1 MSLAPTFKSRSFTGR
16 MMPEINYQVTSM
28 RWDAVGGCAEASITC
43 YGPEQDLWE
52 MIELL
57 RCPVEIRNETGRAA
71 WWGYV
76 NEVQVRVG
84 AIEIGVTLDSMKNK
98 VAVAYSY
105 IQPGTQT
112 VGQRKTTSW
121 STDSDSV
128 TEYGTKEFLSSQ
140 SGLSTAAAEAMRAA
154 ILAAQRYPQGTINPF
169 GTPRGRARY
178 SGSEDSQSATL
189 TCKGWWNT
197 LGWRY
202 ASIAAA
208 TGPSYTSTSAT
219 EYNLGSATTNMKIM
233 EVISLGGRSYNALGL
248 SVYAKKH
255 GSPAD
260 NLVLAIYEADDN
272 DVPVGSAKASVSIPG
287 GDITTSL
294 AWVSGTF
301 STETN
306 LDPAK
311 DYCIHVTR
319 SGAADANNYYI
330 INVNESLGY
339 TSGIM
344 KIYNGTAWVA
354 RNPDADMPFSMSV
367 NNNLQSTY
375 IIRELAE
382 NFGEFITA
390 VDIEV
395 ESGISVPSYRD
406 GDTLVLDEILE
417 MLEVG
422 GVNNRRL
429 LASVDIDRRLWVWEE
444 PANTAVNYR
453 INRYG
458 ELLDRLYS
466 PVDEYAP
473 PVGVWCLLHDVIPAS
488 ADVSKLNAPE
498 LQFIEGATWS
508 EDNGLLL
515 QFRGQ
520 PSIDDL
526 FKIER

>member
-1 MSLAPTFKSRSFTGR
+1 
-16 MMPEINYQVTSM
+16 
-28 RWDAVGGCAEASITC
+28 
-43 YGPEQDLWE
+43 
-52 MIELL
+52 
-57 RCPVEIRNETGRAA
+57 
-71 WWGYV
+71 
-76 NEVQVRVG
+76 
-84 AIEIGVTLDSMKNK
+84 
-98 VAVAYSY
+98 
-105 IQPGTQT
+105 
-112 VGQRKTTSW
+112 
-121 STDSDSV
+121 
-128 TEYGTKEFLSSQ
+128 
-140 SGLSTAAAEAMRAA
+140 
-154 ILAAQRYPQGTINPF
+154 
-169 GTPRGRARY
+169 
-178 SGSEDSQSATL
+178 
-189 TCKGWWNT
+189 
-197 LGWRY
+197 
-202 ASIAAA
+202 
-208 TGPSYTSTSAT
+208 
-219 EYNLGSATTNMKIM
+219 
-233 EVISLGGRSYNALGL
+233 
-248 SVYAKKH
+248 
-255 GSPAD
+255 
-260 NLVLAIYEADDN
+260 
-272 DVPVGSAKASVSIPG
+272 
-287 GDITTSL
+287 
-294 AWVSGTF
+294 VSGTF
-301 STETN
+301 STAAN

-330 INVNESLGY
+330 INVNEGLGY

-390 VDIEV
+390 VDIET